1 MSRVVALALVVV
13 VAGCSSG
20 ASTGSAVLRQA
31 QHDNAALRQAQ
42 HDNAVLRQA
51 QHDTRVNVVTTFSTL
66 NSFVEGVGGDRVQ
79 VQNLVPVGA
88 SPEEYQPSPQDIA
101 TLSRAQLVVEN
112 GAGIEA
118 WLQHTITSAGNSN
131 MQLLTLSDGLPRIDH
146 NPHLWMD
153 PVLAR
158 AYVGKIHDALV
169 RLDPAHKSQ
178 FDRNAKAYDA
188 QLAAL
193 QQWIAR
199 QIAAI
204 PPQQRAMIVFHN
216 AWDYY
221 NRRFGIATIG
231 VIELSPGQDPN
242 PAYIGQ
248 LVDLARQHHVRAVFS
263 EPEYSPKL
271 AQTLAKSA
279 GIHIVSDLYDDSI
292 GSDPRV
298 HDYTSMLR
306 YDTGVIVKALK

>member
-1 MSRVVALALVVV
+1 MPRIVALVLALVVV
-13 VAGCSSG
+13 GCSG
-20 ASTGSAVLRQA
+20 DTNAA
-31 QHDNAALRQAQ
+31 QHGTEID
-42 HDNAVLRQA
+42 
-51 QHDTRVNVVTTFSTL
+51 VVTTFSTL
-66 NSFVEGVGGDRVQ
+66 NSFVEGVGGERVR

-88 SPEEYQPSPQDIA
+88 SPENYQPSPQDIA

-118 WLQHTITSAGNSN
+118 WLQHTIQSASN
-131 MQLLTLSDGLPRIDH
+131 PNMKLVVLSDGLPKIDH

-153 PVLAR
+153 PVFGQ
-158 AYVGKIHDALV
+158 AYVAKIRDALV
-169 RLDPAHKSQ
+169 QMDPAHKSEY
-178 FDRNAKAYDA
+178 DANSKAYTA
-188 QLAAL
+188 QLTAL
-193 QQWIAR
+193 QKWVAR
-199 QIAAI
+199 QIATI
-204 PPQQRAMIVFHN
+204 PPQHRAMIVFHN

-221 NRRFGIATIG
+221 NRRFGIQTIG

-248 LVDLARQHHVRAVFS
+248 LVDLARKHQVRAVFS

-279 GIHIVSDLYDDSI
+279 GIHIVSDLYDDSV
-292 GSDPRV
+292 GNDPRV

-306 YDTGVIVKALK
+306 FDTGVIVQALK

>member
-1 MSRVVALALVVV
+1 MPRIVALILALVI
-13 VAGCSSG
+13 VAGCSTRAPGQAPGS
-20 ASTGSAVLRQA
+20 STPQNRTLKI
-31 QHDNAALRQAQ
+31 D
-42 HDNAVLRQA
+42 
-51 QHDTRVNVVTTFSTL
+51 VVTTFSTL
-66 NSFVEGVGGDRVQ
+66 NSFVEGVGGDRVR

-88 SPEEYQPSPQDIA
+88 SPENYQPSPQDIA
-101 TLSRAQLVVEN
+101 ALSRAQLVVEN

-118 WLQHTITSAGNSN
+118 WLQHTIQSASN
-131 MQLLTLSDGLPRIDH
+131 PNMKLIVLSDGLPKIDH

-153 PVLAR
+153 PVLAQ
-158 AYVGKIHDALV
+158 AYVTKILDALV
-169 RLDPAHKSQ
+169 QMDPAHKSEY
-178 FDRNAKAYDA
+178 RANAKAYRA
-188 QLAAL
+188 KLSSL
-193 QQWIAR
+193 QAWIAKH
-199 QIAAI
+199 IATI

-221 NRRFGIATIG
+221 NRRFGITTVGI
-231 VIELSPGQDPN
+231 IELSPGQDPN

-248 LVDLARQHHVRAVFS
+248 LVDLAREHRVRAVFS

-292 GSDPRV
+292 GNNPQV

-306 YDTGVIVKALK
+306 YDTRVIVRALK

>member
-1 MSRVVALALVVV
+1 MSRIVALALALVM
-13 VAGCSSG
+13 AGCAANAPRG
-20 ASTGSAVLRQA
+20 ASTGSAVHRQP
-31 QHDNAALRQAQ
+31 QHDDGRI
-42 HDNAVLRQA
+42 
-51 QHDTRVNVVTTFSTL
+51 NVVTTFSTL
-66 NSFVEGVGGDRVQ
+66 NSFVEGVGGDRVH

-112 GAGIEA
+112 GAGIEV
-118 WLQHTITSAGNSN
+118 WLQHTIASASN
-131 MQLLTLSDGLPRIDH
+131 DNVQQRVLSDGLPKIER

-158 AYVGKIHDALV
+158 AYVGKIHDSLV
-169 RLDPAHKSQ
+169 RLDSAHKSEY
-178 FDRNAKAYDA
+178 DRNAKAYDA
-188 QLAAL
+188 QLTAL
-193 QQWIAR
+193 QQWIAK
-199 QIAAI
+199 QIAGI

-231 VIELSPGQDPN
+231 IIELSPGQDPN

-248 LVDLARQHHVRAVFS
+248 LVDLARRHHVRAVFS

-279 GIHIVSDLYDDSI
+279 GIRIVSNLYDDSI

-298 HDYTSMLR
+298 HDYISMLR
-306 YDTGVIVKALK
+306 YDTGVIVQSLK

>member
-1 MSRVVALALVVV
+1 MSRIVTFALALVV
-13 VAGCSSG
+13 AGCASG
-20 ASTGSAVLRQA
+20 APRRPSIPQG
-31 QHDNAALRQAQ
+31 
-42 HDNAVLRQA
+42 
-51 QHDTRVNVVTTFSTL
+51 DTRVANADARINVVTTFSTL
-66 NSFVEGVGGDRVQ
+66 NSFVQGVGGDRVR

-88 SPEEYQPSPQDIA
+88 SPEEYQPTPQDIA
-101 TLSRAQLVVEN
+101 TLSTAQLVVEN
-112 GAGIEA
+112 GTGIEV
-118 WLQHTITSAGNSN
+118 WLQHTIQSAGNSK
-131 MQLLTLSDGLPRIDH
+131 MQLLVLSDGLPKIDH

-158 AYVGKIHDALV
+158 AYVGKIRGELV
-169 RLDPAHKSQ
+169 KIDPAHAAEY
-178 FDRNAKAYDA
+178 DRNAKAYDA
-188 QLAAL
+188 QLTSL
-193 QQWIAR
+193 QTWIAK
-199 QIAAI
+199 QLQAI
-204 PPQQRAMIVFHN
+204 PAQQRAMIVFHN

-221 NRRFGIATIG
+221 NRRFGIQTVG

-292 GSDPRV
+292 GNDPRV
-298 HDYTSMLR
+298 HDYVSMLR
-306 YDTGVIVKALK
+306 YDTGVIVQALK